1 MQAEISSVFYL
12 AYSFGHHRHSD
23 RRPCNVH
30 CHAPHGHYHHGASSL
45 ARLQVSGQGFQAGF
59 LPLVPGRYSYQAGG
73 AGTYTLSQV
82 QAIRKTGRTTQ
93 ASAHDHPD
101 PPIVVE
107 SKELV
112 PGDLV
117 SVKSGDLVPADCIII
132 SSHAFSVS
140 QSMLTGEIL
149 PVDKAEH
156 PHPNEKHPLDPLSAI
171 NVVLSGSSVSAG
183 EAVLLVVTTGKSEFR
198 LGEHVLTS

>member
-1 MQAEISSVFYL
+1 V
-12 AYSFGHHRHSD
+12 
-23 RRPCNVH
+23 
-30 CHAPHGHYHHGASSL
+30 
-45 ARLQVSGQGFQAGF
+45 
-59 LPLVPGRYSYQAGG
+59 
-73 AGTYTLSQV
+73 
-82 QAIRKTGRTTQ
+82 IRKSGNATQ
-93 ASAHDHPD
+93 ASAIDRAD
-101 PPIVVE
+101 APIVVE

-132 SSHAFSVS
+132 SSHAFSIS

-149 PVDKAEH
+149 PVDKAGD
-156 PHPNEKHPLDPLSAI
+156 PHPDEKHPVDPLSAI

-198 LGEHVLTS
+198 LRGRVLELTSRYLCGVD